1 MPAQKIHDGKKNNM
15 IELKNITKTFN
26 RGKPDE
32 VPALKDLS
40 LNIGQGEFV
49 VLIGS
54 NGSGKTTLLNI
65 IAGAAFPTIGS
76 VRFDGREVTRL
87 PEHKRSRWIARVFQN
102 PLSGTAPDLSIL
114 DNFRLAALRTGRKRL
129 TIGVNEAFAKKV
141 RDRIATLGMGLE
153 NKVEQPMGSLSGGQ
167 RQALTLLMSVMDNT
181 EILLLDEPTAALDPR
196 SARLIL
202 QTADQ
207 LIREYRLTT
216 IFITHTLKDAHQY
229 GNRLIQMAEGR
240 IVRDLD
246 AGTKDQLSVT
256 DLFGWFD

>member
-1 MPAQKIHDGKKNNM
+1 M
-15 IELKNITKTFN
+15 IELTHIDKTFN
-26 RGKPDE
+26 KGKPDE
-32 VPALKDLS
+32 VPALKDISLS
-40 LNIGQGEFV
+40 IRKGEFV

-65 IAGAAFPTIGS
+65 IAGAAFPSGGS
-76 VRFDGREVTRL
+76 VCFDNKDVTRL
-87 PEHKRSRWIARVFQN
+87 PEHRRSRWIARVFQN

-129 TIGVNEAFAKKV
+129 TIGINEAFARRV

-153 NKVEQPMGSLSGGQ
+153 NKVDQPMGSLSGGQ

-196 SARLIL
+196 SARSIL
-202 QTADQ
+202 QTAEQ
-207 LIREYRLTT
+207 LIREFHLTT

-229 GNRLIQMAEGR
+229 GNRLIQMAEGK
-240 IVRDLD
+240 IVRDMD
-246 AGTKDQLSVT
+246 AAAKNQLSVT